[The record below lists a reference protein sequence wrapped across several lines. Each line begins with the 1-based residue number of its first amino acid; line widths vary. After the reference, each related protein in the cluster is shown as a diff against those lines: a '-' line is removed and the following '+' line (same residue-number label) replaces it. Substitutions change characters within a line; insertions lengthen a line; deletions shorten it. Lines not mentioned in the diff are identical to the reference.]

1 MRNVDTAVKQTGS
14 IRPSLRYI
22 NFESAVQ
29 HRPKRIPGSSVIGLF
44 KDIIS
49 TDIYITERTLN
60 DIIKT
65 YFILINNINSKKA
78 KANNK
83 CGCISNAI
91 PAYAILNNP
100 SACAD
105 IKNGCV
111 SMIAKTTIPVSYAVF
126 GGITLASS
134 VIFATLMFL
143 HLVYSFS
150 LINIWYTAMLFLGSA
165 GLFLVDLFAIRDWMK
180 LAGVYIRKKQKIR

>member
-1 MRNVDTAVKQTGS
+1 M
-14 IRPSLRYI
+14 
-22 NFESAVQ
+22 
-29 HRPKRIPGSSVIGLF
+29 LF
-44 KDIIS
+44 L
-49 TDIYITERTLN
+49 T
-60 DIIKT
+60 
-65 YFILINNINSKKA
+65 ILL
-78 KANNK
+78 
-83 CGCISNAI
+83 
-91 PAYAILNNP
+91 PR
-100 SACAD
+100 AD

-180 LAGVYIRKKQKIR
+180 LAGVYIRKQKADKCDIFFARVFQNIVKTLMKEITSVPGRINLGMSILLTFIIFIYILKTALESTSAAIARIFAKIEGPDDNSNIFVMFLIYTGFWFYV